1 MRKVGIVLL
10 VFAIGNLLVAII
22 ASANGETY
30 AAGSKFS
37 SSLLLGAIGGLL
49 CYFGGKKDTSNQE
62 NINRSSPQESSI
74 VQESPWQKYKRLNPT
89 KASAIEA
96 ITKRKM
102 SSQSERD
109 VQEIVLSMERWA
121 KSIGCQIQDIK
132 TEFLKSYQSTFD
144 NADTKEI
151 LEHLRNVKLK
161 EEANRFNISTQ
172 NTCTHFMIKWLTE
185 SLQKEA
191 APSANHIKYRNK
203 TSARDL
209 IITENSELQFV
220 ENPKTGK
227 IFFICGRKKGYV
239 SPAAVEKMKTG
250 SLDDFYYV
258 EASVGGSD
266 YVPCLCYAKSKN
278 VIKQFSVDDA
288 TTHNTSNIEKKIRTK
303 LRNAFHELIE
313 DTQKEEAYNKME
325 MPFKYLTLKAAIA
338 NFYQQMKNDKSL
350 AAMAN
355 LYRIDHNTLLDEEC
369 LKIMEEVEI
378 ELLNNTESKE
388 EIGNKPDD
396 DLPF

>member
-22 ASANGETY
+22 ASVSGETY

-74 VQESPWQKYKRLNPT
+74 VQESPWQEYERLNPT
-89 KASAIEA
+89 KAKAIEE
-96 ITKRKM
+96 ITERKM
-102 SSQSERD
+102 SLQSERD
-109 VQEIVLSMERWA
+109 VQEIISSMERWA
-121 KSIGCQIQDIK
+121 INIGCQIQEIK
-132 TEFLKSYQSTFD
+132 TKFLQTYQSTFD

-151 LEHLRNVKLK
+151 LEHLKNTKLK

-185 SLQKEA
+185 ILQKEA
-191 APSANHIKYRNK
+191 ALSANNHINYRNK
-203 TSARDL
+203 MSARDL
-209 IITENSELQFV
+209 VISENASLEFR
-220 ENPKTGK
+220 ENPNTGK
-227 IFFICGRKKGYV
+227 IFFICGSKKGYV

-250 SLDDFYYV
+250 SIDDFYYV
-258 EASVGGSD
+258 EVSVGGKD
-266 YVPCLCYAKSKN
+266 YVPCLCYAKSAN
-278 VIKQFSVDDA
+278 VIKQFDA
-288 TTHNTSNIEKKIRTK
+288 TTHNTSKLKERIRTK
-303 LRNAFHELIE
+303 LRNAFREFIE
-313 DTQKEEAYNKME
+313 DAKKEDTYNKME
-325 MPFKYLTLKAAIA
+325 DPVKYLILKTAVA
-338 NFYQQMKNDKSL
+338 NFYQQMQHEKSL
-350 AAMAN
+350 VAMSN
-355 LYRIDHNTLLDEEC
+355 LYQIDYNTLLDEEC
-369 LKIMEEVEI
+369 MKIMEEVET
-378 ELLNNTESKE
+378 EFFNNTDPKE